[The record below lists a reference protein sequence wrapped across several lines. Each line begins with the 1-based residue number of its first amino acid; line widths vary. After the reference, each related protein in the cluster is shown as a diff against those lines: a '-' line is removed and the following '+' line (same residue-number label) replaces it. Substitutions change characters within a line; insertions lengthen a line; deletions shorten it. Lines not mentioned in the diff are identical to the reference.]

1 MIKRKL
7 IIFLVL
13 IPVLFLGA
21 KFDTSVY
28 NIKDFGA
35 VGDGKTL
42 DSPAINKAIDD
53 AASKNGGTVYFPAGT
68 YLSVSIHLKSNIA
81 LYLDQGATILAA
93 DPKDGYKYDLPEEN
107 KWDEYQDFGHTY
119 FHNSL
124 IWGENLENI
133 SILGPGLINGDGL
146 VRGGSQSRTKEE
158 QEALKGKAPEGREIG
173 QFGYPNAR
181 DNVEPGWGNKAIA
194 LRLCRNVILKDFSI
208 LHGGH
213 FAILAT
219 AADNLTINNLKI
231 DTDRDGMD
239 IDCCKNV
246 RVSDCFV
253 NSPFD
258 DGICLKSS
266 FPLGYAR
273 ATENVT
279 ITNCQ
284 VSGYDEGT
292 MLDGTYKREYEKYS
306 HHSPTGRI
314 KFGTESNGDFK
325 DITISNCV
333 FDYCRGLALETVDG
347 SHLEDVT
354 INNITMRD
362 IENSPI
368 FLRLGRR
375 MRGPKG
381 VPIGELRRV
390 IISNVIIY
398 NASKNSSVLIVGLP
412 EKDIEDVQFDNI
424 KIYYRGGGTKEHA
437 AIRLPEDETG
447 YPEPDNF
454 GNTPAYGF
462 FIRHVK
468 NIKMSNIE
476 VKYMNADLRPP
487 FILDDVKDAEFNF
500 IQAEKGNG
508 IPSFKLDNVKNFK
521 LFKCESLKDTMMSH
535 VTNSTF

>member
-1 MIKRKL
+1 MIKQKL
-7 IIFLVL
+7 LIFLVL
-13 IPVLFLGA
+13 IPALFIGS

-28 NIKDFGA
+28 NIKNFGA
-35 VGDGKTL
+35 LGDGKTL
-42 DSPAINKAIDD
+42 DSPAINKAIDE

-93 DPKDGYKYDLPEEN
+93 DPKNGYKYDLPEEN

-158 QEALKGKAPEGREIG
+158 QEALKGKAPNGREIG
-173 QFGYPNAR
+173 PFGYPNAR
-181 DNVEPGWGNKAIA
+181 DNVESGWGNKAIA
-194 LRLCRNVILKDFSI
+194 LKLCRNVILKDFSI

-219 AADNLTINNLKI
+219 AADNLTLNNLKI

-292 MLDGTYKREYEKYS
+292 MLDGTYKREYKKYS

-325 DITISNCV
+325 NITISNCV

-347 SHLEDVT
+347 SHLEDIT

-368 FLRLGRR
+368 FIRLGRR
-375 MRGPKG
+375 MRGPAG
-381 VPIGELRRV
+381 VPVGELRRI
-390 IISNVIIY
+390 IISNIVIY
-398 NASKNSSVLIVGLP
+398 NAAPKSVLIVGLP
-412 EKDIEDVQFDNI
+412 EKDIEDVQLDNI
-424 KIYYRGGGTKEHA
+424 KIYYKGGGTKEQST
-437 AIRLPEDETG
+437 IKVPEDETG

-454 GNTPAYGF
+454 GDTPAFGF
-462 FIRHVK
+462 FIRHIK

-476 VKYMNADLRPP
+476 VKYKEEDMRPP
-487 FILDDVKDAEFNF
+487 FILDDVKGAEFDFVN
-500 IQAEKGNG
+500 AEKENG
-508 IPSFKLDNVKNFK
+508 VSSIKLNNVDALKI
-521 LFKCESLKDTMMSH
+521 FKCESVKDT
-535 VTNSTF
+535 TIGRINIGEL